1 MVMIVGNGSLV
12 MNQFLRLPAISHSS
26 EYERCFRDQV
36 WETVASEICRRNR
49 ISYTR
54 ILRSALGENIV
65 FLVDKTFV
73 IKIFAPFRNTYSR
86 EISALRLAHGKSPV
100 RTPTLICNG
109 EIEGW
114 FYLVAT
120 QLAGS
125 TLCNAWDSLAAA
137 DQFEIV
143 SGLGLGLKQLH
154 SWEVKLAETESSNH
168 LDWETFIERQIV
180 VSLERVRGMK
190 QDWKD
195 SLQRFLSMNLSL
207 LPIHYKRVLLHGDLN
222 PGNFLVET
230 EEGQWKIAGLVD
242 FADSLCGFHE
252 YDFITPAIQMAF
264 GNRRLQ
270 RALLLSYGYNER
282 ELDLHLRCRLMLL
295 TILHESTLLQEAI
308 QRIGPKAHEL
318 SLEKLEA
325 EIWSFI

>member
-1 MVMIVGNGSLV
+1 
-12 MNQFLRLPAISHSS
+12 
-26 EYERCFRDQV
+26 
-36 WETVASEICRRNR
+36 
-49 ISYTR
+49 
-54 ILRSALGENIV
+54 
-65 FLVDKTFV
+65 
-73 IKIFAPFRNTYSR
+73 
-86 EISALRLAHGKSPV
+86 
-100 RTPTLICNG
+100 
-109 EIEGW
+109 
-114 FYLVAT
+114 VAT

-125 TLCNAWDSLAAA
+125 TLCNAWDSLAAT

>member
-1 MVMIVGNGSLV
+1 

-26 EYERCFRDQV
+26 EYESCFRDQV

-49 ISYTR
+49 ISYTN
-54 ILRSALGENIV
+54 IQRSALGENIV

-86 EISALRLAHGKSPV
+86 EISALRLAQGKSPV

-109 EIEGW
+109 EIDGW
-114 FYLVAT
+114 SYLVTT

-125 TLCNAWDSLAAA
+125 ALCNSWDSVAATH
-137 DQFEIV
+137 QLEIV
-143 SGLGLGLKQLH
+143 SGLGVTLKQLH
-154 SWEVKLAETESSNH
+154 SWELKLTERESANH
-168 LDWETFIERQIV
+168 LDWATFIERQLV
-180 VSLERVRGMK
+180 FSQARVKGMN
-190 QDWKD
+190 QDWEEN
-195 SLQRFLSMNLSL
+195 LQSYLSMSLSV
-207 LPIHYKRVLLHGDLN
+207 LPKDYKRVFLHGDLN
-222 PGNFLVET
+222 PGNFLVEI

-242 FADSLCGFHE
+242 FADSLIGFHE

-270 RALLLSYGYNER
+270 RALLLSYGYNEK

-295 TILHESTLLQEAI
+295 TEPL
-308 QRIGPKAHEL
+308 PKNWTGE
-318 SLEKLEA
+318 
-325 EIWSFI
+325 